1 MKRILSFLLTLLSL
15 SYASTVARINDERI
29 TKEEVMQAFNAYWRE
44 ILHLPINKTTK
55 KDLQEF
61 LVDYVRNRIIEKEAK
76 KMGIRITEGELEEY
90 VSRNIGSTS
99 LSSVVK
105 NFVKVEVIVNK
116 IVDKIA
122 KDLSI
127 TDREI
132 TAYYYLNLRDF
143 KLPSQVLVD
152 RFVAYDLDTAN
163 EVYYRLSNG
172 KDNLQGLKDVKTG
185 TPMWY
190 SLQTLP
196 DVVKQQLYPYD
207 VGKVSRPISIPG
219 GGYMIL
225 KVTDKSGGGIL
236 PLEEAKPLVR
246 EKLMKEKRQEV
257 FKQWF
262 QEVSKDYRVEF
273 YFGQL

>member
-1 MKRILSFLLTLLSL
+1 MKRVLLFLLTFLSL

-44 ILHLPINKTTK
+44 ILHLPINITTK

-61 LVDYVRNRIIEKEAK
+61 LVDYVRNRIIQEEAK
-76 KMGIRITEGELEEY
+76 KMGIRVTEGELEEY

-105 NFVKVEVIVNK
+105 NFVKVEVLVNK
-116 IVDKIA
+116 IVDNVA

-127 TDREI
+127 TDKEI

-190 SLQTLP
+190 SVQTLP
-196 DVVKQQLYPYD
+196 DVVKQQLYPYE
-207 VGKVSRPISIPG
+207 VGKVSRPISVPG

-225 KVTDKSGGGIL
+225 KVKDKSGGGIL

-262 QEVSKDYRVEF
+262 QKVSKDYRVEF

>member
-1 MKRILSFLLTLLSL
+1 MKVFFLFLLTLLSL
-15 SYASTVARINDERI
+15 SYADTVARIDDERV
-29 TKEEVMQAFNAYWRE
+29 TKEEATQAFNAYWRE
-44 ILHLPINKTTK
+44 ILHLPMNQATK
-55 KDLQEF
+55 RDLQEF

-76 KMGIRITEGELEEY
+76 KMGIKVTEGELKEY

-99 LSSVVK
+99 LSSVVE

-116 IVDKIA
+116 IVDKVA

-127 TDREI
+127 TDKEI

-163 EVYYRLSNG
+163 EVYYRLLNG
-172 KDNLQGLKDVKTG
+172 KDDLQDLRDVKVG
-185 TPMWY
+185 THMWY

-196 DVVKQQLYPYD
+196 DVVKQQLYPYN

-225 KVTDKSGGGIL
+225 KIKDRRGGGIL
-236 PLEEAKPLVR
+236 SLDEAKPLVR
-246 EKLMKEKRQEV
+246 ERLMKEKRQEV
-257 FKQWF
+257 FRQWF
-262 QEVSKDYRVEF
+262 QEVSKDYHVEF